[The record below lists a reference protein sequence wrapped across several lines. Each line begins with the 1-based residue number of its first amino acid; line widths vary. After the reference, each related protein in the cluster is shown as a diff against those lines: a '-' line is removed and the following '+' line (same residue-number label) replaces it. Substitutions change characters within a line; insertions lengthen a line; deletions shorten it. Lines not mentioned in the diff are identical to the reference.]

1 MTSALHSPVGL
12 ADPWLNIGKHHL
24 VSRLLLG
31 IEQYTDPA
39 LVAKVLEASGT
50 DVFITTYDLEQTR
63 GSLLLDDLDQKIE
76 LSRYAWIGTTSFAY
90 SADVAVRTARHLRST
105 LGLDVIKL
113 DVRDAGNGPDG
124 PATITAARQLLAD
137 GFSIMPFVHPDI
149 QTALEL
155 QDMGCSAI
163 RLMASPVGSYRGI
176 SDPETMRRCIDAL
189 SVPAVV
195 EGGIGSPSHVTEAME
210 LGAAAVLVNTLVAQA
225 EDPVAMAAAVRQAV
239 SAGIPAVQGS

>member
-1 MTSALHSPVGL
+1 MTSALHSPVGID
-12 ADPWLNIGKHHL
+12 DPWLNIGKHQL

-31 IEQYTDPA
+31 IEQYTDPT

-90 SADVAVRTARHLRST
+90 SADVAVRTAHHLRAT

-113 DVRDAGNGPDG
+113 DVRDAGNGPDSA
-124 PATITAARQLLAD
+124 ATIVAARQLLAD

-149 QTALEL
+149 HTALEL

-176 SDPETMRRCIDAL
+176 SDPEAMRRCIDAL

-195 EGGIGSPSHVTEAME
+195 EGGIGSPTHVAEAME